1 MGIGSA
7 RFEGIGTMAAFQKAE
22 RWKGKLKILEF
33 PKRGQGGTD
42 NRLTMDCEGRH
53 EKDRSSET
61 GRRLHD
67 DL

>member
-1 MGIGSA
+1 
-7 RFEGIGTMAAFQKAE
+7 MAAFRKAE
-22 RWKGKLKILEF
+22 RWKGKHKIIE
-33 PKRGQGGTD
+33 PTKRGEGGTD
-42 NRLTMDCEGRH
+42 NRPAMDHEGRH